1 MVRNI
6 LYMMILYSFF
16 SCGKERDQNFIR
28 VSKVNPCYLEYSDG
42 TPFIPVGP
50 NICWERFETDETKVL
65 QLYEQRFRNLS
76 ENGWKLTH
84 DILVELLHFFE
95 VEHKKAGEF
104 DENRAKRI

>member
-42 TPFIPVGP
+42 TPFIPGRMLPFLSV
-50 NICWERFETDETKVL
+50 
-65 QLYEQRFRNLS
+65 FRSAASN
-76 ENGWKLTH
+76 
-84 DILVELLHFFE
+84 V
-95 VEHKKAGEF
+95 
-104 DENRAKRI
+104 R